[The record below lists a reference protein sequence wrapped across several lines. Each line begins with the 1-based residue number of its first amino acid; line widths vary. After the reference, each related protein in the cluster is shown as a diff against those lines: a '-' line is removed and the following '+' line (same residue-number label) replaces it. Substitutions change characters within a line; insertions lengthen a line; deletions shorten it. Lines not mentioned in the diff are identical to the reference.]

1 MERHHGTL
9 REPDQG
15 QAGIV
20 EAVPRQL
27 RVDEGVDQRRG
38 AGDAGQHAAGP
49 AVLQAEPLAA
59 VGGEVA
65 GLRAVRGH
73 EPGVRQVA
81 GQHRGQPDQVLAVR
95 AHAVQQDDELA
106 RRAAGTRAEAGPLQ
120 LCHVGSRL
128 W

>member
-1 MERHHGTL
+1 MVPCENPTRARRASSRPCRASSASMKASTSG
-9 REPDQG
+9 
-15 QAGIV
+15 
-20 EAVPRQL
+20 AV
-27 RVDEGVDQRRG
+27 RR
-38 AGDAGQHAAGP
+38 DAGQHAAGP

-95 AHAVQQDDELA
+95 AHAMQQDDELA
-106 RRAAGTRAEAGPLQ
+106 RRAAGTRAEAGPPQ